1 MNERHAQQPAAPA
14 DPSGIEA
21 PHDILA
27 AEEFGIGTRD
37 ERWPADPTGIAEPHD
52 VLAAEEF
59 AMPAGGEPDS
69 EPRSP
74 LRQGRLPLVLAA
86 AAGLLLALLL
96 LRRTAGR

>member
-1 MNERHAQQPAAPA
+1 MNERQAQQRPAPT

-21 PHDILA
+21 PHDVLA

-59 AMPAGGEPDS
+59 AMPVGDSSKAADEAGLAG
-69 EPRSP
+69 R
-74 LRQGRLPLVLAA
+74 RLPLVLAA
-86 AAGLLLALLL
+86 AAGLLLALVVV
-96 LRRTAGR
+96 RRTAGR

>member
-1 MNERHAQQPAAPA
+1 MNERQAQQRPAPT

-21 PHDILA
+21 PHDVLA

-59 AMPAGGEPDS
+59 AMPVGESPQAADEGGRGS
-69 EPRSP
+69 R
-74 LRQGRLPLVLAA
+74 RLPLVLAA
-86 AAGLLLALLL
+86 AAGLLLALLV
-96 LRRTAGR
+96 LRRTARG